1 MLLLSE
7 NFIITEGSAQSGRI
21 VAQVPCVGVVTCDG
35 CTVEAHWISAPKTL
49 ILTFEDS
56 EQVQLMCGI
65 PVDSGL
71 TVNQLK
77 SICTQL
83 SLSTSG
89 LKAELLARVQEA
101 TGD

>member
-49 ILTFEDS
+49 ILSFEDS

-65 PVDSGL
+65 PVDNNL
-71 TVNQLK
+71 TVAELK
-77 SICTQL
+77 SICRQL
-83 SLSTSG
+83 DLSTSG
-89 LKAELLARVQEA
+89 LKFELLARVQEA

>member
-7 NFIITEGSAQSGRI
+7 NFIITDGSAQSGRI
-21 VAQVPCVGVVTCDG
+21 VAQVPCVGVVTCEG

-49 ILTFEDS
+49 ILSFEDS
-56 EQVQLMCGI
+56 EQVQLMCGL

-71 TVNQLK
+71 TVIQLK

-89 LKAELLARVQEA
+89 LEQDLIDRIRDHL
-101 TGD
+101 GL

>member
-21 VAQVPCVGVVTCDG
+21 VAQVPRAGVVTCEG

-49 ILTFEDS
+49 ILSFEDS
-56 EQVQLMCGI
+56 EQVQLLCGL
-65 PVDSGL
+65 PVDSDL
-71 TVNQLK
+71 TVAQLK

-89 LKAELLARVQEA
+89 LEQDLIDRIKDHLGL
-101 TGD
+101 